1 MNTPLQFGHEKLL
14 VYQKAIEFVAWAD
27 QILERVP
34 KKWSVH
40 DQLDRASTS
49 IPLNIAEGNGKWHA
63 PDRCRFFDIAWGSAL
78 ESAAAL
84 DVIVAKRGVDAEAV
98 WAGKLNLGEIV
109 RMIVGLIKANDP
121 QRTFGEN
128 PEVDTSIGDEDQGQ
142 DKDED

>member
-121 QRTFGEN
+121 QRTFGGN
-128 PEVDTSIGDEDQGQ
+128 PEVDPSIGDEDQGQ